1 MTRRAGLLLPVSAL
15 PSRFGVGDFG
25 PAARDWLAFLGAAR
39 QRVWQVLPL
48 TVADEAGCPYAS
60 PTGFATD
67 PVYLSPEDLVEE
79 GLVGAAHLP
88 PSADGPVDWPKVRA
102 ARAPFL
108 KQAARALAEA
118 ADLEAYV
125 TEQPWVLDWARFDAH
140 SRQHGT
146 HWWNWTV
153 QPTGGLEDPEIAGSA
168 ALQWG
173 LDRQWSRLRRLAKAH
188 GIQLWG
194 DLPFFVGGGSADVW
208 AQPELFDLEPDG
220 RPRTITGVP
229 PDAFA
234 PGGQRWGHPHL
245 RRALHVEQGWAWS
258 LARADRALSQID
270 VLRLDHFRGL
280 FEVWEVPAEDE
291 TAAGGRWIQ
300 GPGQD
305 LLGRLLQRAGPERW
319 IAEDLGVITDEVR
332 ALRDDNGLRGMA
344 VLQFAFGVG
353 SEEAFRP
360 HAHRAE
366 QAVYTGTHD
375 NSTLVGW
382 IQGADPKTVQHACS
396 YLGCE
401 PGQLAAAMQRA
412 AWRSTASTAILP
424 LQDVLGLGDEA
435 RFNLPGTTDGNWRWR
450 TRRAVL
456 TPTLASRLAEQALL
470 SGRGTSS

>member
-25 PAARDWLAFLGAAR
+25 PAAREWLAFLAAGR

-48 TVADEAGCPYAS
+48 TVADGTGCPYAS

-67 PVYLSPEDLVEE
+67 PVYLSPEDLVDE
-79 GLVGAAHLP
+79 GLIGAAHLP
-88 PSADGPVDWPKVRA
+88 PAADGPVDWPAMRA

-108 KQAARALAEA
+108 ERAALALAEA

-140 SRQHGT
+140 SRVHGPC
-146 HWWNWTV
+146 WWTWE
-153 QPTGGLEDPEIAGSA
+153 QAPSAGLEDPNVAGSA

-194 DLPFFVGGGSADVW
+194 DLPFFVGGASADVW
-208 AQPELFDLEPDG
+208 ANPALFDLRADG

-234 PGGQRWGHPHL
+234 PDGQRWGHPHL
-245 RRALHVEQGWAWS
+245 RRHAHVDQGWAWA
-258 LARADRALSQID
+258 LARAERALSQID

-280 FEVWEVPAEDE
+280 HEVWEVPGDAD
-291 TAAGGRWIQ
+291 TAAGGRWIP
-300 GPGQD
+300 GPGKD
-305 LLGRLLQRAGPERW
+305 LLDRLVALAGPERW
-319 IAEDLGVITDEVR
+319 VAEDLGVITDEVR
-332 ALRDDNGLRGMA
+332 ALRDEAGLRGMA
-344 VLQFAFGVG
+344 VLQFGFGHG
-353 SEEAFRP
+353 SEAIFRP
-360 HAHRAE
+360 HAHRVD
-366 QAVYTGTHD
+366 QVVYTGTHD

-382 IQGADPKTVQHACS
+382 IQGAAPETIEHACA

-401 PGQLAAAMQRA
+401 VSQVAAAMQRA

-435 RFNLPGTTDGNWRWR
+435 RFNVPGTVEGNWSWR

-456 TPTLASRLAEQALL
+456 TPTLASRLADQAIL
-470 SGRGTSS
+470 SSRGAS